1 MNIKKIFA
9 LILFVFSTSL
19 FATQDDLISQLVAS
33 KVTVDKHANMVQVS
47 IDERRPLSGAE
58 LEEINEATKD
68 RLILRDEAYTAFSKN
83 VYLVEHRIKKDYS
96 ISDDELKE
104 LMYSLSVALT
114 LYDTTLYTYYKFHN
128 NAKLRRLLNEK
139 DSAYRREG
147 NTFEKS
153 IKGVFSFTNSLF
165 LQRAIK
171 VYEKFYVDRKIVFEN
186 PDLEIAHNIIQISYL
201 YKDLKTRKTFGVLHD
216 FFHIIGS
223 RIKISLQAQ
232 GDFLNY
238 LANSVLYNGSR
249 LFGNIVGSIQ
259 NRRGMLY
266 RDPKF
271 LSRVS
276 SALRPMDVLLE
287 KTPFRLTDNFIPG
300 FWGHAAIYIGT
311 QEDLEELGIW
321 DNELVQKYSR
331 EIAKGKFIVEALRDR
346 VQMNTL
352 DHFSDI
358 DDFSLL
364 RMRVELTKEQLV
376 EHILRA
382 LSHVGKKYDFS
393 FDVETGDTIVCSEL
407 HYRTFIDIK
416 FNTTMYLGRSTI
428 SVDQVAEQGQTDMP
442 LVPVMM
448 YLNGIEVPTDML
460 QQVFN
465 AVLEPLKKS
474 QPELDAA

>member
-96 ISDDELKE
+96 ISDEELKE

-186 PDLEIAHNIIQISYL
+186 PDLEI
-201 YKDLKTRKTFGVLHD
+201 
-216 FFHIIGS
+216 
-223 RIKISLQAQ
+223 
-232 GDFLNY
+232 
-238 LANSVLYNGSR
+238 
-249 LFGNIVGSIQ
+249 LFIFV
-259 NRRGMLY
+259 
-266 RDPKF
+266 
-271 LSRVS
+271 
-276 SALRPMDVLLE
+276 ALELL
-287 KTPFRLTDNFIPG
+287 
-300 FWGHAAIYIGT
+300 
-311 QEDLEELGIW
+311 
-321 DNELVQKYSR
+321 
-331 EIAKGKFIVEALRDR
+331 
-346 VQMNTL
+346 
-352 DHFSDI
+352 
-358 DDFSLL
+358 
-364 RMRVELTKEQLV
+364 
-376 EHILRA
+376 
-382 LSHVGKKYDFS
+382 
-393 FDVETGDTIVCSEL
+393 
-407 HYRTFIDIK
+407 
-416 FNTTMYLGRSTI
+416 
-428 SVDQVAEQGQTDMP
+428 
-442 LVPVMM
+442 
-448 YLNGIEVPTDML
+448 
-460 QQVFN
+460 
-465 AVLEPLKKS
+465 
-474 QPELDAA
+474 